1 MRRIRAVDVRRRRC
15 LAAGVAALVLACAAT
30 AAERADRFDPTRDA
44 AADVARA
51 LERAKASG
59 RRVLD
64 DVGGEWCSWCHVM
77 DAFFASDAEARA
89 LRDAS
94 YVWVKVNWSPQ
105 NRNEA
110 LLSRWPR
117 ISGYPHLFVLDADGT
132 LLHSQDTSVL
142 EAGNGY
148 DHDRFVAFLT
158 RWSAPKPRTALRS
171 VST

>member
-1 MRRIRAVDVRRRRC
+1 MGRIRAVDVRRRRC
-15 LAAGVAALVLACAAT
+15 LAAGVAALALACGAT
-30 AAERADRFDPTRDA
+30 AADLPDRFDPTRDA

-59 RRVLD
+59 RRVLV

-110 LLSRWPR
+110 VLSRWPKVK
-117 ISGYPHLFVLDADGT
+117 GYPHLFVLAADGT
-132 LLHSQDTSVL
+132 LLHSQDTGDL
-142 EAGNGY
+142 EAGRGY
-148 DHDRFVAFLT
+148 DRAAFIAFLR
-158 RWSAPKPRTALRS
+158 RWAA
-171 VST
+171 

>member
-1 MRRIRAVDVRRRRC
+1 MRRIPAVDVRRRRC
-15 LAAGVAALVLACAAT
+15 LAAGVAALALACGAT
-30 AAERADRFDPTRDA
+30 AAELPDRFDPTRDA

-59 RRVLD
+59 RRVLV

-110 LLSRWPR
+110 VLSRWPKVN
-117 ISGYPHLFVLDADGT
+117 GYPHLFVLAADGT
-132 LLHSQDTSVL
+132 LLHSQDTGDL
-142 EAGNGY
+142 ESGRGY
-148 DHDRFVAFLT
+148 DRAAFIAFLR
-158 RWSAPKPRTALRS
+158 RWAA
-171 VST
+171 

>member
-1 MRRIRAVDVRRRRC
+1 MRRIRAVDLPRRRC
-15 LAAGVAALVLACAAT
+15 LAAGLAMLALAIAGGAT
-30 AAERADRFDPTRDA
+30 AAERPDRFDPTRDA
-44 AADVARA
+44 AADVAHA

-59 RRVLD
+59 RRVLV

-110 LLSRWPR
+110 VLSRWPKVK
-117 ISGYPHLFVLDADGT
+117 GYPHLFVLAADGT
-132 LLHSQDTSVL
+132 LLHSQDTGDL
-142 EAGNGY
+142 EAGQGY
-148 DHDRFVAFLT
+148 DRAAFIGFLR
-158 RWSAPKPRTALRS
+158 RWAA
-171 VST
+171 